1 VKLSVVISES
11 VISYVDGE
19 ERPTI
24 DLSSYF
30 LEPTFHCTTNFR
42 VGKKD
47 LMLGF
52 KDQFKGNDDKV

>member
-1 VKLSVVISES
+1 MKLIVVISES

-19 ERPTI
+19 EHPTI
-24 DLSSYF
+24 DLSSSF
-30 LEPTFHCTTNFR
+30 LEPTFHCAMNFK

-52 KDQFKGNDDKV
+52 KGQFKGNDDKV